1 MFRAAHPEP
10 YYSVHTA
17 LHFLVLPGFPGV
29 FLLVVMGR
37 DARARGKEGNEL
49 PLRST
54 AGRREL
60 RLTARRPAR
69 FISRPAAGYSCIL
82 GAMKDFQLY
91 QQILGLVEPW
101 TVKNVTLKPKEQEVD
116 VEVVCTETRWGC
128 PQCGKRMP
136 VHDWERRRGR
146 HLDSCQFKTVISGD
160 VPRVKCEEHGTQ
172 AVAVPWA
179 EKYARFT
186 RLFERF
192 AIDVLQV
199 CSASEACGLVRI
211 SWDEAD
217 GIKQRA
223 VKRGLERKPVR
234 VNKNLCVDEQSAA
247 RGQEYL
253 TVVARVDE
261 DGTTVDYVGEG
272 RKQESLDAYWKQLT
286 QEQLDGIDA
295 VAMDMWE
302 PYVLSTS
309 AHVPEGAE
317 KIVPDPF
324 HMMKH
329 MNEAVNEVRK
339 AEHRA
344 LSAEGDDT
352 LEGTRWLWLYGV
364 GNIPEAQRPAF
375 DVLKIRNL
383 LTARAWALKETLRN
397 LWLYKSEAWATKHF
411 KRWHGWAIRSRLEPV
426 KKIARMLKS
435 RLANILTYCKSR
447 LTNGP
452 IEGLNNKIQGLIK
465 KAYGYRN
472 KQRFITD
479 IYFHCGGLNLYP
491 AQ

>member
-1 MFRAAHPEP
+1 LNFDGIAGTNGRKDIEI
-10 YYSVHTA
+10 
-17 LHFLVLPGFPGV
+17 GV
-29 FLLVVMGR
+29 W
-37 DARARGKEGNEL
+37 
-49 PLRST
+49 PQ
-54 AGRREL
+54 
-60 RLTARRPAR
+60 
-69 FISRPAAGYSCIL
+69 AGYSCTL
-82 GAMKDFQLY
+82 CAMKDFQLY

-101 TVKNVTLKPKEQEVD
+101 TVKNVTLKPKEQEVE
-116 VEVVCTETRWGC
+116 VEVVCTETVWGC
-128 PQCGKRMP
+128 PQCGKRMQ
-136 VHDWERRRGR
+136 VHDWERRRWR
-146 HLDSCQFKTVISGD
+146 HLDSCQFKTVITSD

-199 CSASEACGLVRI
+199 CSATEACGIVRI

-223 VKRGLERKPVR
+223 VKRGLERKPMR
-234 VNKNLCVDEQSAA
+234 VNKNLCVDEKSAA
-247 RGQEYL
+247 RGHEYL

-286 QEQLDGIDA
+286 EVQLEGIEA

-317 KIVPDPF
+317 KIVHDPF
-324 HMMKH
+324 HMMKR

-344 LSAEGDDT
+344 LSAEADNT
-352 LEGTRWLWLYGV
+352 LEGTRWLWLYGAE
-364 GNIPEAQRPAF
+364 NIPEAQRPAF
-375 DVLKIRNL
+375 DVLKICNL

-411 KRWHGWAIRSRLEPV
+411 KRWYGWAIRSRLEPV
-426 KKIARMLKS
+426 KKVARMLKS

-479 IYFHCGGLNLYP
+479 IYFHCGGLNLYHD
-491 AQ
+491 Q